1 MVKKW
6 LIVFFS
12 FFFIVIYYCFFFLF
26 AGGGGGG
33 GRLGSF
39 LFCNLCLPAYFA
51 VPPHVRS
58 ESRNLTIAFDYPFIR
73 ECYFRGDP
81 QVSVN
86 WTKDGVLIS
95 KNNTLVIRKATF
107 KDKGYYECTAKN
119 DYGEANSSFWIDVT
133 GKPKIVV
140 YVIYQTCNST
150 ERLF

>member
-1 MVKKW
+1 MG
-6 LIVFFS
+6 S
-12 FFFIVIYYCFFFLF
+12 FFF
-26 AGGGGGG
+26 
-33 GRLGSF
+33 
-39 LFCNLCLPAYFA
+39 CNLFLPAYFA

-119 DYGEANSSFWIDVT
+119 DYGEAKSSFWIDVT

>member
-39 LFCNLCLPAYFA
+39 LFCNLCLPTYFA

-58 ESRNLTIAFDYPFIR
+58 EYSNLTIAFGYPFIR
-73 ECYFRGDP
+73 ECYLRGDP

-86 WTKDGVLIS
+86 WTQDGVLIS

-119 DYGEANSSFWIDVT
+119 DYGEAKSSFWIDVT

-140 YVIYQTCNST
+140 YVIYRTCNST

>member
-1 MVKKW
+1 M
-6 LIVFFS
+6 LFI
-12 FFFIVIYYCFFFLF
+12 IVIFFFLWV
-26 AGGGGGG
+26 GEGG
-33 GRLGSF
+33 GRLGGF
-39 LFCNLCLPAYFA
+39 LFCNLCLHAYFA
-51 VPPHVRS
+51 VPPHVRD
-58 ESRNLTIAFDYPFIR
+58 ESRNLTIEFDYPFIR

-81 QVSVN
+81 QVSVY

-95 KNNTLVIRKATF
+95 KNNTLVIRQATF

-140 YVIYQTCNST
+140 YVIYQTYNST